1 MDEHLL
7 TIKNMVTNWYE
18 MYKGMERDESVIVMF
33 IDVINRLAE
42 TYLAELYRTNSI
54 SPEDYSEM
62 MAYFEELVKKLIKE
76 FGYENTVFLWDHI
89 RGC

>member
-1 MDEHLL
+1 MDEQLL
-7 TIKNMVTNWYE
+7 VIKNMVATWYE
-18 MYKGMERDESVIVMF
+18 SYRNMERDESVIVMF

-42 TYLAELYRTNSI
+42 TYLAELYRTKSI

-62 MAYFEELVKKLIKE
+62 MAYFEELVEKLKKE

>member
-18 MYKGMERDESVIVMF
+18 VYKRMERDESVIVMF

>member
-1 MDEHLL
+1 
-7 TIKNMVTNWYE
+7 
-18 MYKGMERDESVIVMF
+18 MERDESVIVMF